1 MYSFI
6 VCLYSNIRYA
16 LLPTIRK
23 FSKTCI
29 KKCLSKVNN
38 VSSIKL
44 DAIIF
49 SLFLSLGNDKVLAIP
64 NFPNLFI
71 SRCKIAIKTQWKV
84 LQLKCLLVKVAFALA
99 YSSTATYKMKLVVY
113 TKNIP
118 QFLPHFLFVFLLFS
132 RKRIGLSPL
141 VGTCPLP
148 HSVATYGLPGGYAHY
163 GAVLPAWDIPCVR
176 ANTKG
181 FDLNLQIGKKDY
193 WSVESQSGQL

>member
-49 SLFLSLGNDKVLAIP
+49 SLFLSLGNNKVLAIP

-71 SRCKIAIKTQWKV
+71 CRCKIAIKTQWKV
-84 LQLKCLLVKVAFALA
+84 LQLKCLLCKGCICISLLFDRDIQNEISCVHKKYSAI
-99 YSSTATYKMKLVVY
+99 SSTFFSCF
-113 TKNIP
+113 P
-118 QFLPHFLFVFLLFS
+118 FV
-132 RKRIGLSPL
+132 
-141 VGTCPLP
+141 
-148 HSVATYGLPGGYAHY
+148 
-163 GAVLPAWDIPCVR
+163 
-176 ANTKG
+176 
-181 FDLNLQIGKKDY
+181 Q
-193 WSVESQSGQL
+193 